1 MFVFAPAIS
10 VATGVFVAN
19 FIVTGSPVAENE
31 GVEVEGGGGD
41 YALII
46 VRARASKMLSGL
58 CEHDKTMN
66 TETMILTCVPV
77 VGVAYVPEFFGRE
90 RYDFMI
96 L

>member
-10 VATGVFVAN
+10 VAAGVFDAN
-19 FIVTGSPVAENE
+19 FIVPGSPVAKNK
-31 GVEVEGGGGD
+31 GVKVEGGGGD

-46 VRARASKMLSGL
+46 VRARASEMLSGL

-66 TETMILTCVPV
+66 TETMILTFVTV
-77 VGVAYVPEFFGRE
+77 VGVAYFLEFWGRE